1 MIETKTN
8 RINHCSPMQTE
19 NPNPAGGGGG
29 GGVNGY
35 CWKHGLPS
43 FRNYPVIRGLGFLD
57 LRLMIDYFSYLLF
70 NKIVLYP

>member
-29 GGVNGY
+29 GGG
-35 CWKHGLPS
+35 K
-43 FRNYPVIRGLGFLD
+43 RI
-57 LRLMIDYFSYLLF
+57 LLETRF
-70 NKIVLYP
+70 TEFPELSGDPRVGISRSETDD